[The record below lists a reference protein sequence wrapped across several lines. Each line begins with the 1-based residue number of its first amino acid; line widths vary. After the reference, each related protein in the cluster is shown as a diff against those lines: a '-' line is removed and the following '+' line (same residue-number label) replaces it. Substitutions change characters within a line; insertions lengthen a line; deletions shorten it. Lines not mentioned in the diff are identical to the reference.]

1 MIRLFFL
8 LLLAVAMIASVVVI
22 LRRPVSLLSKIQFAL
37 TALVVV
43 AFTVGMKMAM
53 WLHSMAYADPVRQEW
68 KPRLDMIS
76 GILWFGTVI
85 PWLFFTIYHVIV
97 RVRQKP
103 AAYKSPEPAAVGAG
117 RSNGAVHGASRRWLS
132 LFR

>member
-1 MIRLFFL
+1 MIRLLFFL
-8 LLLAVAMIASVVVI
+8 LLAAAMIASVVVI
-22 LRRPVSLLSKIQFAL
+22 LRRPVSLLAKIQIAL

-43 AFTVGMKMAM
+43 AFIVGMKTAM

-68 KPRLDMIS
+68 QPRLDKIS
-76 GILWFGTVI
+76 DILWFGTVI

-103 AAYKSPEPAAVGAG
+103 SA
-117 RSNGAVHGASRRWLS
+117 
-132 LFR
+132 